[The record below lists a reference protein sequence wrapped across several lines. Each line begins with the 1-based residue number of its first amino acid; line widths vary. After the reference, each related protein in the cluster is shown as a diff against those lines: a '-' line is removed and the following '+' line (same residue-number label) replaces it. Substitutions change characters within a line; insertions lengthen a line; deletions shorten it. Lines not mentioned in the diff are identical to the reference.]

1 MRKKGKILTYTE
13 SNLASIHPS
22 DIDRRAPSSQ
32 LIAELTLFVEND
44 DSLREPRRDLEC
56 ERDGE
61 TCDEGADERCP
72 PVSLGASRTNDGS
85 NLLKHPAVDVVVHV
99 DRDVLPVLVLGRNDV
114 HGPEHQ
120 SERNEHRVVR
130 DVPPD
135 AYPLPKAVH
144 DVALVLGVWRPR
156 RERRAVRS
164 QVPRRVEQRRVLAVD
179 L

>member
-56 ERDGE
+56 ERDGK

-72 PVSLGASRTNDGS
+72 PVSFGGIAHERRIKLTEASRC
-85 NLLKHPAVDVVVHV
+85 
-99 DRDVLPVLVLGRNDV
+99 
-114 HGPEHQ
+114 
-120 SERNEHRVVR
+120 
-130 DVPPD
+130 
-135 AYPLPKAVH
+135 
-144 DVALVLGVWRPR
+144 R
-156 RERRAVRS
+156 RSRS
-164 QVPRRVEQRRVLAVD
+164 R
-179 L
+179 